1 MRLIIVSFALFLIV
15 SLAVTGCYYDKED
28 LLYGTETCNTTVPA
42 TYSTDVSAIM
52 SSHCAVGGC
61 HNASAAASGIILDN
75 YTGVKTQVDN
85 GKLIGVI
92 THSGGFIPMPRG
104 AAKLSDCKI
113 AKIQSWVNAGAPN
126 N

>member
-1 MRLIIVSFALFLIV
+1 MRLTNVSIALFIIVAL
-15 SLAVTGCYYDKED
+15 TGCYYDKED
-28 LLYGTETCNTTVPA
+28 LLYGTENCNTTVA
-42 TYSTDVSAIM
+42 AKYSTDVSAIM

-61 HNASAAASGIILDN
+61 HNASAAASGVILDN
-75 YTGVKTQVDN
+75 YAGVKAQADN

-92 THSGGFIPMPRG
+92 THTGGFIPMPRG
-104 AAKLSDCKI
+104 AAKLSDCNI